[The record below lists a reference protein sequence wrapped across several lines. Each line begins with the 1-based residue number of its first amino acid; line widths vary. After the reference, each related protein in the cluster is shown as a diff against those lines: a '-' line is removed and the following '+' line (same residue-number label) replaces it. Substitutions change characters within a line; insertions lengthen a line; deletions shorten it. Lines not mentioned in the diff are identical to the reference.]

1 MNGMS
6 LARATRERMDAK
18 MNASFER
25 QASVVNNSEW
35 LYIYSV
41 SFFLSFLATMLAVHH
56 MRRLG
61 GDLFR
66 STVRFV
72 TTSFL
77 LCTSLNALFGGL
89 FYSFLLASIDSR
101 LDLIQER
108 VRQRG
113 RPLNGSYSGDV
124 DVYYQGYALH
134 GSDGSDLVDDGM
146 EPLLRPDDKP
156 DGGEAAFLTKLTHG
170 KKALSHSLTLLLVL
184 QNIFFVL
191 SAYWIILLTHEL
203 YRLAKTTHD
212 RGSKQERRV
221 IRKYALGALV
231 ILLGFCVAGVWIV
244 VSHSGYNRA
253 FKTLSIFE
261 FAFIIFSVL
270 YAVAALLLLRVKGRK
285 NEHIHGM
292 LVASPLYRR
301 LKLMMVVCAVFT
313 LPYSVM
319 QLTLLG
325 LDEGVVDDVPDY
337 LVGLLT
343 TVYYLFGAAQAVVM
357 GGSQQCCFRLLYP
370 ILPTQ
375 VREAPQ
381 FQSLRSTRRHA
392 STLTMLDEATTPPE
406 RPVFVNTDIE
416 SSSALWGLAPQH
428 IIDAAQRLHDDLM
441 RNTLPKYNGYEITTA
456 GDAFQLAFHNISDA
470 VHYCLEVQL
479 QLLQTKWP
487 SQLEGLVPATKT
499 EREFGLKCQVI
510 FRGLRVRMGI
520 HDTSVEEEGTLVSQV
535 HPVTGKTVYIGAS
548 EMIGREISDIGY
560 GGQILVSKR
569 VAAWIRANQDGL
581 PLTMDYYGTHEIHTL
596 EIDVELYEVTSKL
609 LDGRRK
615 YFKRRRV
622 ADAGGDITESDV
634 NKLESPGSFAQSGD
648 STTEESIADFRIQ
661 LSPKHAHR
669 LYASHPTLWTAP
681 V

>member
-1 MNGMS
+1 MP
-6 LARATRERMDAK
+6 LARAARDGVDAK
-18 MNASFER
+18 MSASFER
-25 QASVVNNSEW
+25 QAAVVADNEW
-35 LYIYSV
+35 LYVYSV
-41 SFFLSFLATMLAVHH
+41 SFFLSFVATTLAVYH

-61 GDLFR
+61 GDIFR

-89 FYSFLLASIDSR
+89 FYSFLLATIDGR
-101 LDLIQER
+101 IDLIQER
-108 VRQRG
+108 IRQHG
-113 RPLNGSYSGDV
+113 KPLNGSGNADI
-124 DVYYQGYALH
+124 DVYYNGYALH

-191 SAYWIILLTHEL
+191 SAYWILLLTHEL

-212 RGSKQERRV
+212 RGSKQERLV
-221 IRKYALGALV
+221 IRKYACGALF
-231 ILLGFCVAGVWIV
+231 ILVTFCVAGVWIV

-253 FKTLSIFE
+253 FKTLSILE
-261 FAFIIFSVL
+261 FAFIIFSVV
-270 YAVAALLLLRVKGRK
+270 YAMMALLLLRVKGRK

-301 LKLMMVVCAVFT
+301 LKLMMVVCAIFT
-313 LPYSVM
+313 LPYSVL

-325 LDEGVVDDVPDY
+325 LNENAVDEVPDY

-343 TVYYLFGAAQAVVM
+343 TVYYMFGAAQAIVM

-392 STLTMLDEATTPPE
+392 STMLDEATTPPE

-416 SSSALWGLAPQH
+416 SSSALWAQAPQH
-428 IIDAAQRLHDDLM
+428 VIDAAQRIHDDLM

-456 GDAFQLAFHNISDA
+456 GDAFQLAFHNIEDA
-470 VHYCLEVQL
+470 VKYCLEVQL
-479 QLLQTKWP
+479 QLLQAKWP
-487 SQLEGLVPATKT
+487 SQLEGLVPSTKT
-499 EREFGLKCQVI
+499 ERDFGLRCQVI

-520 HDTSVEEEGTLVSQV
+520 HDTSEEEGMLVSQV

-548 EMIGREISDIGY
+548 EMIGREISDLGY
-560 GGQILVSKR
+560 GGQIVVSKR
-569 VAAWIRANQDGL
+569 VAAWIRANEDRLREQA
-581 PLTMDYYGTHEIHTL
+581 PLTMDYYGTQAIHSL
-596 EIDVELYEVTSKL
+596 ELDVELYEVTSKL

-615 YFKRRRV
+615 YFKRRRI
-622 ADAGGDITESDV
+622 ADAGGVDDR
-634 NKLESPGSFAQSGD
+634 KPESPVGSFVQSGD
-648 STTEESIADFRIQ
+648 STTEESVADFHVQ
-661 LSPKHAHR
+661 VSPKNQMR
-669 LYASHPTLWTAP
+669 LYASHPSLWTAP